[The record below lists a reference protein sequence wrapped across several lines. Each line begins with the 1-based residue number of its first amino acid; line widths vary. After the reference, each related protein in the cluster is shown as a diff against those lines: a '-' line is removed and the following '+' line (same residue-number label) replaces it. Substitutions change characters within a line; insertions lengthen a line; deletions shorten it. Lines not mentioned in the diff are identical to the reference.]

1 MEEEI
6 KELKILISQLS
17 KRLNQITVILKEKS
31 KENEKVTES
40 SKESEKKGTHITF
53 YKNHKEVVLQ
63 RNKEYIEK
71 LKVENPEK
79 LREYRRKAYQKVKD
93 KRIKDKDAN
102 KTIVVETSPLI

>member
-6 KELKILISQLS
+6 KELKTLISQLS
-17 KRLNQITVILKEKS
+17 KRLNQITIILKEKS
-31 KENEKVTES
+31 KENENEKIKEI

-79 LREYRRKAYQKVKD
+79 LREYRKKAYQKAKEKRNKD
-93 KRIKDKDAN
+93 KEAN
-102 KTIVVETSPLI
+102 KVIKVIETA

>member
-6 KELKILISQLS
+6 KELKTLISQLS
-17 KRLNQITVILKEKS
+17 NRLNQITIILKEKS
-31 KENEKVTES
+31 KENENVTERP
-40 SKESEKKGTHITF
+40 KESEKKGTHITF

-79 LREYRRKAYQKVKD
+79 IKEYRKKAYQKVKD
-93 KRIKDKDAN
+93 KRNKDKEAN
-102 KTIVVETSPLI
+102 KVIKVIETA